1 MYFKWIQLL
10 HAIANHWEKELTEN
24 TINSQNLSYLNH
36 HRIKSYHIY
45 YIEKLT
51 MKELYLISPQH
62 ETTTPISQKCFE
74 SMFRDLTLQWKHIY
88 TLPRITT
95 IDSKLWCFQYIILHN
110 TLYLNEKLFLFHKH
124 NTALCSFCNL
134 EDETVIH
141 LFVYCSKTKQ
151 LSCTVIQYFLASL
164 KLMIKY
170 FKHKIIFYYYSNIMF
185 MSQEVQM
192 FFLLKLSWEL
202 LWKCISWKETKA
214 KKVMKGKENY
224 LQKKENNSTKFV
236 KF

>member
-95 IDSKLWCFQYIILHN
+95 IDSKL
-110 TLYLNEKLFLFHKH
+110 
-124 NTALCSFCNL
+124 
-134 EDETVIH
+134 
-141 LFVYCSKTKQ
+141 
-151 LSCTVIQYFLASL
+151 
-164 KLMIKY
+164 
-170 FKHKIIFYYYSNIMF
+170 
-185 MSQEVQM
+185 
-192 FFLLKLSWEL
+192 
-202 LWKCISWKETKA
+202 
-214 KKVMKGKENY
+214 
-224 LQKKENNSTKFV
+224 
-236 KF
+236 